1 MDDPEA
7 IEFAS
12 FLRRTTEAHMTAV
25 AAHLAQAGVW
35 HIFSPTTAINTLWL
49 IFIAYWVISALKRK
63 KTKSRESFSQRLSYV
78 IPLVLMWVLL
88 FRGIPHLPWLNIRF
102 VPDLAATEW
111 IGVFLT
117 AAGVAI
123 ACWAR
128 YHLGTNWSG
137 VVTLKEG
144 HELIRTGPYRNIR
157 HPIYTGILLAL
168 LGTAVAVGEIRA
180 LIAVAIAYTSFYT
193 KARREESL
201 LAREFGDRFTE
212 HQRQTGMFLPR
223 LS

>member
-1 MDDPEA
+1 
-7 IEFAS
+7 
-12 FLRRTTEAHMTAV
+12 MTAV
-25 AAHLAQAGVW
+25 AALLAQADAW
-35 HIFSPTTAINTLWL
+35 HIFSPSTAINTLWL
-49 IFIAYWVISALKRK
+49 IFIAYWLISALKRK
-63 KTKSRESFSQRLSYV
+63 KTKSRESIAQRLSYV

-88 FRGIPHLPWLNIRF
+88 FRGVRATCRGSTSASFPT
-102 VPDLAATEW
+102 LAATEW

-128 YHLGTNWSG
+128 YHLGANWSG

-168 LGTAVAVGEIRA
+168 LGTAIAVGEVRA
-180 LIAVAIAYTSFYT
+180 LIAVAIAWASFYT
-193 KARREESL
+193 KARREESF
-201 LAREFGDRFTE
+201 LARNSAPASPNTSATPACSSPIL
-212 HQRQTGMFLPR
+212 QQPVTQ
-223 LS
+223 LSCRGTSCRARH